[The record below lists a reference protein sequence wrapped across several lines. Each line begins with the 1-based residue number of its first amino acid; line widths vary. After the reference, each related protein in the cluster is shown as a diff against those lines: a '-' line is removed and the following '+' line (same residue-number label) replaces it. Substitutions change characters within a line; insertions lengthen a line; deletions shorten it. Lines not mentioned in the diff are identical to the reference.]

1 MQRHRSPVLA
11 AIVCGLCW
19 TRAAGIVG
27 AQQSAKSPSVPPP
40 DAVVYVTVLDS
51 TDRPLSDVEL
61 RTIAGLN
68 KVLARTRS
76 DAGGRA
82 VLRVQ
87 RDSSELQLAA
97 RRLGLR
103 PTTRFF
109 RADRD
114 SIQLEIRLSAAP
126 QILATVSVSAEEDL
140 KRKSYFVDADEIAN
154 SKRLIENGMD
164 VLTKMKPD
172 ILEGRSPGCGV
183 ETVYVNGKR
192 VVNPPRDEV
201 ALAHMPP
208 GRTARF
214 SSPARPL
221 TARQAVW
228 SIMWSIKAEHIAQ
241 MDYKDCLDTSMPGL
255 HASSALYVVLKP
267 GIAYEPGLGSYV
279 VNSDSSVIPDT
290 GVVKRRR

>member
-19 TRAAGIVG
+19 TSAARIVG

-140 KRKSYFVDADEIAN
+140 KRKSYFVD
-154 SKRLIENGMD
+154 
-164 VLTKMKPD
+164 LTKMKPD

-192 VVNPPRDEV
+192 IVNPPRDEV